1 MESIYSG
8 VWVGYMGRTLYHAN
22 YNILKQTR
30 HFLSLTIKHPSQF
43 FFKALQN
50 GAASPEVAHQ
60 LRANVRVLS
69 WTCSRIEHSVN
80 VYVFTVNPFM
90 AVSHLNVS
98 DNPSRTMWPVTLG
111 NCSGMVRW
119 MWQTAQVPTSQ
130 SNRASLRCTGISRVY
145 GSILATRRTQRIR
158 CQVPALLRP
167 SLNGSEP
174 SAIHGK

>member
-1 MESIYSG
+1 MFVHVCGSHTYMESIYSG

-50 GAASPEVAHQ
+50 GPASPEVAHQ

-69 WTCSRIEHSVN
+69 WTCSRIERSVS
-80 VYVFTVNPFM
+80 VYVFTFNPFM

-98 DNPSRTMWPVTLG
+98 DNPSRTM
-111 NCSGMVRW
+111 
-119 MWQTAQVPTSQ
+119 
-130 SNRASLRCTGISRVY
+130 
-145 GSILATRRTQRIR
+145 
-158 CQVPALLRP
+158 
-167 SLNGSEP
+167 
-174 SAIHGK
+174 